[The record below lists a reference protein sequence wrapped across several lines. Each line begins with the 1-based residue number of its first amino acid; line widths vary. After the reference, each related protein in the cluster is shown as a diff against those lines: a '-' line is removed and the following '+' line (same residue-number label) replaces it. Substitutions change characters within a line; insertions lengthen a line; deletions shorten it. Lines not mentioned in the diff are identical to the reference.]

1 MKKFILL
8 AAIALLP
15 FTKAAAQAIPVADLQ
30 DVAGK
35 KVATTSLIDHK
46 TPFMVSLW
54 MTTCKP
60 CLKELD
66 ATAEE
71 LIDWDGP
78 KAPRIYAVSIDDS
91 RSLQRAIALSQGR
104 DWEGITPLFDPN
116 GELRRALGV
125 SAVPQVFIYNKE
137 GELVFTHIGYR
148 PGDELEN
155 LKKLKELQ

>member
-1 MKKFILL
+1 MKKTILL
-8 AAIALLP
+8 IAIVLLSL
-15 FTKAAAQAIPVADLQ
+15 TRAAAQSIPAADLQ
-30 DVAGK
+30 DISGK
-35 KVATTSLIDHK
+35 KVTTASLIDHK

-91 RSLQRAIALSQGR
+91 RSLQRAIAMFQGR
-104 DWEGITPLFDPN
+104 DWEGLTPLFDPN
-116 GELRRALGV
+116 GELRRALSV
-125 SAVPQVFIYNKE
+125 SAVPQLFIYDKE
-137 GELVFTHIGYR
+137 GELVYTHIGYR
-148 PGDELEN
+148 PGDELQT
-155 LKKLKELQ
+155 LAKLKSLY

>member
-1 MKKFILL
+1 MKKSILL
-8 AAIALLP
+8 IALALLSL
-15 FTKAAAQAIPVADLQ
+15 TRAAAQSIPAAELQ
-30 DVAGK
+30 DASGK
-35 KVATTSLIDHK
+35 KVTTASLIDHK
-46 TPFMVSLW
+46 TPFAISLW

-60 CLKELD
+60 CLQELD

-104 DWEGITPLFDPN
+104 DWEGLTPLFDPN
-116 GELRRALGV
+116 GALRRSLDV

-137 GELVFTHIGYR
+137 GDLVYTHIGYR
-148 PGDELEN
+148 PGDELET
-155 LKKLKELQ
+155 LRRLRSLY